1 MSQGYIGR
9 KVGQNRFRI
18 ILFYVW
24 VKFSFIGSFRKTLD
38 TWFAKKIN
46 ASTYIVYTIG
56 MSDKTYRIKN
66 SIANTINLVAWY
78 MQLLHCTYAILT

>member
-56 MSDKTYRIKN
+56 M
-66 SIANTINLVAWY
+66 
-78 MQLLHCTYAILT
+78 